1 MCQHLWWHYEFGGD
15 LAFLRRAYP
24 IMKEAALFFVDTLV
38 PHPEKGWLVTCP
50 SASPENHFRTPD
62 GRTAGLSA
70 GPAMDMQIVH
80 DLFTNCIEAAEVLE
94 QDEAFGAELAELRSR
109 LAPPQIGRYG
119 HLQEWLEDWDDPDDT
134 HRHISHAFG
143 LHPGRQFTVRSTPD
157 IAEALKVM
165 LNHRGDKSTGWSTAW
180 KVNCWARLEDGDRA
194 HKILRDLLCECIYPN
209 MFDSHPPFQIDGNF
223 GGCSG
228 IAEMLLQSHAG
239 ELHLLPALPAAWPS
253 GRVTGLRAR
262 GGFEV
267 DIAWADGKLVSAAIA
282 STLGRPCRVRAA
294 APLTGVEGDRPEPT
308 VLCFDTEMN
317 EQYTLTV

>member
-1 MCQHLWWHYEFGGD
+1 
-15 LAFLRRAYP
+15 
-24 IMKEAALFFVDTLV
+24 
-38 PHPEKGWLVTCP
+38 
-50 SASPENHFRTPD
+50 
-62 GRTAGLSA
+62 
-70 GPAMDMQIVH
+70 MDMQIVH
-80 DLFTNCIEAAEVLE
+80 DLFTNCMEAAETLG
-94 QDEAFGAELAELRSR
+94 QDEAFRAELADLRSR

-119 HLQEWLEDWDDPDDT
+119 QIQEWLEDWDDPDDT

-143 LHPGRQFTVRSTPD
+143 LHPGRQFTVRGTPD
-157 IAEALKVM
+157 IAEALRVM
-165 LNHRGDKSTGWSTAW
+165 LNHRGDRSTGWSTAW

-209 MFDSHPPFQIDGNF
+209 MFDAHPPFQIDGNF

-228 IAEMLLQSHAG
+228 IAEMLLQSHTG

-267 DIAWADGKLVSAAIA
+267 DIAWAGGKLISATIS

-294 APLTGVEGDRPEPT
+294 VPLAGVEGERPEPE
-308 VLCFDTEMN
+308 VICFDTEAN
-317 EQYTLTV
+317 GTYTLTA